1 MHLPSLTP
9 LPRASAATLA
19 PTDAHAFTAREVGE
33 IMNGI
38 YARGDRLMNWFLASH
53 MLLALVLAFF
63 HQTWLTT
70 ILVGG
75 IAWGAFALSAWL
87 LPRTFFTRALSGVA
101 QQAFVALHIFQLHG
115 QAEQHF
121 WFFTAFTMMIVYQ
134 DWRCMWP
141 GALLIILQHSL
152 FAGMHNAGLPV
163 HFFPERYVDFTKL
176 FFHFGIAIVHVAIC
190 GYWAHLLRL
199 QTLGDAWRRR
209 QLRDDQAL
217 LELQLAQLRS
227 SEAAR
232 SEGSIALQEA
242 SRRQRAILD
251 NSTDLMWVKDIAGR
265 YTAVN
270 TAFSRALGYSMAE
283 IEGRTVRD
291 VADAEAAALVE
302 AQDAEVLA
310 TRTAVTVER
319 TSRVG
324 GDERVF
330 EVTITPIIGEFG
342 EATGTTG
349 TARDITDRR
358 RLEDERARDAARMQ
372 EAQKLESLGLLAG
385 GVAHDFNN
393 LLGVIQANAELA
405 RLDLPADSPVR
416 EPFTEIERSAQ
427 RAADLTRQML
437 AYAGMGRVAIELVDI
452 STLVRGTADL
462 LRSVVTKKAQLH
474 FDLEGTLPPV
484 EGDATQLR
492 QVVMNLIS
500 NASDAIGEYDGT
512 ITLRTMRQR
521 LQRGDVI
528 LAFGQDELRDGT
540 YVVVEV
546 ADTGTGMSRETQQRI
561 FDPFF
566 TTKFVGRGLGLA
578 AVLGIL
584 RAHGGAIAIDSAIGR
599 GSTFRIYLPAA
610 QPSRISGNHVALRG
624 DDDSVPAMPQGTI
637 LVVDDEPTLRS
648 LASRVLARSGY
659 VVEVASDGVEALERL
674 AAVPSIS
681 IVLLDMLMPRMN
693 GDETLRAIRA
703 RYPFLPV
710 LLTSGFSEAVAA
722 DRLLDDVR
730 VGFIQKPYGA
740 RQLIAALEGLRA
752 SIAEAVGA
760 ES

>member
-1 MHLPSLTP
+1 
-9 LPRASAATLA
+9 
-19 PTDAHAFTAREVGE
+19 
-33 IMNGI
+33 
-38 YARGDRLMNWFLASH
+38 
-53 MLLALVLAFF
+53 
-63 HQTWLTT
+63 
-70 ILVGG
+70 
-75 IAWGAFALSAWL
+75 
-87 LPRTFFTRALSGVA
+87 
-101 QQAFVALHIFQLHG
+101 
-115 QAEQHF
+115 
-121 WFFTAFTMMIVYQ
+121 
-134 DWRCMWP
+134 MWP
-141 GALLIILQHSL
+141 GAFLIILQHSL

-163 HFFPERYVDFTKL
+163 HFFPEAHVDVTKL
-176 FFHFGIAIVHVAIC
+176 VFHFGIAIVHVAIC

-209 QLRDDQAL
+209 QLREDQSL

-227 SEAAR
+227 SETAR
-232 SEGSIALQEA
+232 SEGDVALQEA

-270 TAFSRALGYSMAE
+270 TAFARAFGYSMAQ

-291 VADAEAAALVE
+291 LADADAAALVE

-310 TRTAVTVER
+310 SRRAVTVER
-319 TSRVG
+319 VSRVG
-324 GDERVF
+324 GEERVF
-330 EVTITPIIGEFG
+330 EVTITPIVGDFG
-342 EATGTTG
+342 EPTGTTG

-358 RLEDERARDAARMQ
+358 RLEHERARDAARMQ
-372 EAQKLESLGLLAG
+372 DAQKLESLGLLAG

-437 AYAGMGRVAIELVDI
+437 AYAGMGRVAIESVDI
-452 STLVRGTADL
+452 SSLVRGTADL
-462 LRSVVTKKAQLH
+462 LRSVVTKKAQLR
-474 FDLEGTLPPV
+474 FELDENLPPV

-500 NASDAIGEYDGT
+500 NASDAIGEQEGS
-512 ITLRTMRQR
+512 ITLRTMRQH
-521 LQRGDVI
+521 LHSGDVV
-528 LAFGQDELRDGT
+528 LAFGQDELRAGMH
-540 YVVVEV
+540 VVVEV
-546 ADTGTGMSRETQQRI
+546 ADTGGGMSRETQQRI

-584 RAHGGAIAIDSAIGR
+584 RAHGGAIAIDSDLGR

-610 QPSRISGNHVALRG
+610 QPKHVSGNHVAMRG
-624 DDDSVPAMPQGTI
+624 DDDGMPTYSQGTI

-659 VVEVASDGVEALERL
+659 VVEIASDGVEALERL
-674 AAVPSIS
+674 AEVPSIG

-703 RYPFLPV
+703 RYPLLPV

-740 RQLIAALEGLRA
+740 RQLITALDALRMA
-752 SIAEAVGA
+752 IAEHSA
-760 ES
+760 EDPVPIA